1 MKIKITVEM
10 PVASEV
16 KPEVGSIHEVIEDR
30 PLDPKSVQSGA
41 NHIYFFKHKGTRIG
55 ALNFECEV
63 VEE

>member
-1 MKIKITVEM
+1 MKIRITADM

-16 KPEVGSIHEVIEDR
+16 KPEVGSIHEVIEDK

-41 NHIYFFKHKGTRIG
+41 NHIYFFRNNGTRIG

-63 VEE
+63 VEP

>member
-16 KPEVGSIHEVIEDR
+16 KPEVGSIHEVVEHH
-30 PLDPKSVQSGA
+30 PLDPKSVHSGA

>member
-1 MKIKITVEM
+1 MKIKILSDM
-10 PVASEV
+10 PVANEV
-16 KPEVGSIHEVIEDR
+16 KPEIGSVHDVVDHH

>member
-1 MKIKITVEM
+1 MKIKITAEM

-16 KPEVGSIHEVIEDR
+16 KPEVGSIHEVVEHQ